1 LSVSAPSVT
10 QPPVRHPGYRAGS
23 ENVPYEFKA
32 GPAGGRLRR
41 PSSARRPH
49 NGHQGTDPTV
59 SQADELAA
67 GPYHVV
73 LTGHPDLV
81 VIRWSCESTEPSGG
95 KTRTANERVQLLPDA
110 ATTIPNRWTTWSEAV
125 VNLPPV
131 VQDGSCT
138 PIRA

>member
-1 LSVSAPSVT
+1 VKEQHASVPLRRSRSFECL
-10 QPPVRHPGYRAGS
+10 VRSFSTNSRPALRA
-23 ENVPYEFKA
+23 A
-32 GPAGGRLRR
+32 ACGGRPR
-41 PSSARRPH
+41 ARRPH
-49 NGHQGTDPTV
+49 NGHPGTDPTV

-73 LTGHPDLV
+73 LTGHPDLI

-110 ATTIPNRWTTWSEAV
+110 ATTIPSRWTTWSEAV